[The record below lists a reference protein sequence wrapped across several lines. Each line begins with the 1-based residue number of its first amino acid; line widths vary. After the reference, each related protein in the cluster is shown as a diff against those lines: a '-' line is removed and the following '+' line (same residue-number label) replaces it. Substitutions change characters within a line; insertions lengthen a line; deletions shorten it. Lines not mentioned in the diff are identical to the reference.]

1 MTKGQ
6 IQFEHY
12 QLMLAWFEADAACKY
27 YEDMHIHV
35 LDESIS
41 QNKDKA
47 EKEELEHLPPSEL
60 SKKVIELKEAFAR
73 VEASRELSKQIEKLK
88 EKALRKRNEANK
100 RLDLFCKRH
109 GLENS

>member
-27 YEDMHIHV
+27 YEDMNLHV
-35 LDESIS
+35 LEDAVS

-47 EKEELEHLPPSEL
+47 EMEELEHLPSSEL

-73 VEASRELSKQIEKLK
+73 VEASKELSKQIEKLK
-88 EKALRKRNEANK
+88 DKALRKRNEANK

-109 GLENS
+109 GFENS